1 MANVVTC
8 LHPTK
13 NAGVTMTITTL
24 SSRQFNQDASKAK
37 KAAKAGP
44 VFITDRGRPAHVLLS
59 FDEYK
64 KITGGRTKIADLL
77 AMPGIESIELDVPPL
92 RDPPQTANLS

>member
-1 MANVVTC
+1 
-8 LHPTK
+8 
-13 NAGVTMTITTL
+13 MTITTL

-44 VFITDRGRPAHVLLS
+44 VFITDRGRPAHVLLT

-64 KITGGRTKIADLL
+64 KITGGRTKITDLL
-77 AMPGIESIELDVPPL
+77 AMPGIEDVELDVPQS
-92 RDPPQTANLS
+92 RDPAQPADLS